1 MAWTRR
7 VVEKRSRR
15 IDNSL
20 KNQKSVSVTYSLLRP
35 CSILLNLETE
45 ICIGTAD
52 SKTIYEVQEIL
63 QRLRGPSASI
73 EGNDH
78 AMEFITTDS
87 RVAKRSDEL

>member
-1 MAWTRR
+1 VVLCMAWTRR

-35 CSILLNLETE
+35 CSILLNPE
-45 ICIGTAD
+45 ICVGTAE
-52 SKTIYEVQEIL
+52 SKTRYESQEIL

-73 EGNDH
+73 KRNDY
-78 AMEFITTDS
+78 AMAFITTDS
-87 RVAKRSDEL
+87 RVAK